1 MGKNKKP
8 SKLTKKNQEIADDLY
23 ENITDNDSNASSESQ
38 EKITTPKNRKE
49 IENKLKTKMNK
60 PNGVDTVINLLN
72 DLIDKNTAS
81 SKKKTL
87 NDLNDSDN
95 NSDTPSLKDE
105 QHKILEK
112 SEKIKSL
119 REEKIKKFKNIVE
132 RDQTK
137 QLVETFG
144 TQVVKPLYIL
154 ATEIFLKNPVGI
166 PMLKDTIPQISNKIL
181 SVINDANEKREL
193 RNLNNKRNMMNPQ
206 MNNMNQPFMNQPYMN
221 NMSPQHM
228 NNMSPQHMNNM
239 PMQHMNNMTP
249 QHMNNMPQQH
259 MNNMNQQQNRFMDN
273 DDMLMDVTPNN
284 KELYRNSFFKNN

>member
-95 NSDTPSLKDE
+95 NSDTPSLK
-105 QHKILEK
+105 
-112 SEKIKSL
+112 
-119 REEKIKKFKNIVE
+119 V
-132 RDQTK
+132 
-137 QLVETFG
+137 
-144 TQVVKPLYIL
+144 
-154 ATEIFLKNPVGI
+154 
-166 PMLKDTIPQISNKIL
+166 
-181 SVINDANEKREL
+181 
-193 RNLNNKRNMMNPQ
+193 
-206 MNNMNQPFMNQPYMN
+206 
-221 NMSPQHM
+221 
-228 NNMSPQHMNNM
+228 
-239 PMQHMNNMTP
+239 
-249 QHMNNMPQQH
+249 
-259 MNNMNQQQNRFMDN
+259 
-273 DDMLMDVTPNN
+273 
-284 KELYRNSFFKNN
+284 